1 MECIIT
7 YHKWKIWTQ
16 KLFFYS
22 FSGQTTALVTCN
34 SNHTVSI
41 AISGVDDANFWS
53 SAEWS
58 TKPGNAACEPTIDGV
73 ADTVTYTSLPLPDCA
88 IKSNQKDEEVQYILK
103 IKAEKGSGDPVTG
116 QLRTYDHLY
125 YVTCNYDNT
134 DRASASFV
142 PIKNREKN
150 KTGMQLWL
158 R

>member
-7 YHKWKIWTQ
+7 YHKWKSWTQ

-22 FSGQTTALVTCN
+22 FSGQTALVTCN

-41 AISGVDDANFWS
+41 AISGVDDANFWN

-73 ADTVTYTSLPLPDCA
+73 ADTVNYTSLPLPDCA
-88 IKSNQKDEEVQYILK
+88 IQSNQKDEEVQYILK
-103 IKAEKGSGDPVTG
+103 ISAKKSSGDPVTG

-150 KTGMQLWL
+150 ETGMQLWL